1 MSEIIDIIRKNGI
14 LPIASIENEIDAIPI
29 GTALYN
35 AGIRVIEVTFRTDK
49 ALESMRVITSAFPG
63 MYIGAGTVRTTK
75 EVDQAMEAGC
85 RFVVSPGV
93 NAKIIKYCKKNGI
106 LIIPGVAT
114 ASEIEEALD
123 LGIHLVKFF
132 PCEAMGGIRTIEALS
147 RPYPDMTFLPSGG
160 ITAENMME
168 YLENP
173 NVIAVNGSW
182 LIEDDFHERQNF
194 DEIEERAKKAVKR
207 MLGFRIDHIAVN
219 LPKDDLAEHAAADF
233 AELFDEEVT
242 EDEQSFK
249 AGEMFQAMKPSLRG
263 LMGHMGVRTNS
274 LERAEYYLSNR
285 GVEFGLENHDSIE
298 EDSIYLNLE
307 IAGTAIQVLQK
318 HNSQV

>member
-75 EVDQAMEAGC
+75 EVNQAIEAGC

-93 NAKIIKYCKKNGI
+93 NPKIIKYCKKNDI
-106 LIIPGVAT
+106 VIIPGVAT
-114 ASEIEEALD
+114 ASEIEEALE
-123 LGIHLVKFF
+123 LGISLVKFF
-132 PCEAMGGIRTIEALS
+132 PCESMGGIKTIEAWA
-147 RPYPDMTFLPSGG
+147 RPYPDVTFLPSGG
-160 ITAENMME
+160 ITEQNMLV
-168 YLENP
+168 YLAHK
-173 NVIAVNGSW
+173 NVLAVNGTW
-182 LIEDDFHERQNF
+182 LIDEDFHERQNF
-194 DEIEERAKKAVKR
+194 DEIEVRAKKAVKR
-207 MLGFRIDHIAVN
+207 MLGFQLDHIAVN
-219 LPKDDLAEHAAADF
+219 LPKDDLAKEAAADF

-318 HNSQV
+318 HNSQA